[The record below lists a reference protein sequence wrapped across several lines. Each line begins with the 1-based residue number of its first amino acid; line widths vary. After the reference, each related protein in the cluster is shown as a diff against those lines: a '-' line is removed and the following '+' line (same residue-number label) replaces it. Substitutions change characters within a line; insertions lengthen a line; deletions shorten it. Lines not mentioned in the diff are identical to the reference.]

1 MKLWENK
8 TETVQQVINI
18 ANHTIQAWTH
28 ANNNTTSIQ
37 AQARREQRLSW
48 LPPPSTY
55 LKCNID
61 AAVFTLENKVSMG
74 ACLRD
79 ELGGFIA
86 AFSCHDNGMYTAA
99 EAEAWGLCKGIE
111 WIAQL
116 GYNKVIFEMDCKMVV
131 DDVHKYKPNRSEY
144 GSIIRNCRTLL
155 SNYSDFVVGFARRQ
169 ANGSAHALAKA
180 ALSHASRITF
190 NFIPHCITNII
201 MNETP

>member
-1 MKLWENK
+1 
-8 TETVQQVINI
+8 
-18 ANHTIQAWTH
+18 
-28 ANNNTTSIQ
+28 
-37 AQARREQRLSW
+37 
-48 LPPPSTY
+48 
-55 LKCNID
+55 
-61 AAVFTLENKVSMG
+61 MG

-79 ELGGFIA
+79 ESRGFIP
-86 AFSCHDNGMYTAA
+86 AFSCHDNDMYTA
-99 EAEAWGLCKGIE
+99 AEAWGLCKGIE

-155 SNYSDFVVGFARRQ
+155 SNYSDFVVDFARRQ
-169 ANGSAHALAKA
+169 ANGSAHAFAKA
-180 ALSHASRITF
+180 VLSHASHITF